1 GTGLREIHPRPA
13 RHRAAET
20 GQSRPTTPQWRH
32 QPMNTRTLRRPMS
45 LERAIMAFA
54 GMMILLS
61 IALTQF
67 VSPWFWLMTAFI
79 GLNLFQSA
87 FTGFCPAGMVMK
99 RLGIGRGAGDASCC
113 R

>member
-1 GTGLREIHPRPA
+1 MTLD
-13 RHRAAET
+13 RAV
-20 GQSRPTTPQWRH
+20 Q
-32 QPMNTRTLRRPMS
+32 
-45 LERAIMAFA
+45 AFA
-54 GMMILLS
+54 GVMILIS

-87 FTGFCPAGMVMK
+87 FTGFCPAGIVMR
-99 RLGIGRGAGDASCC
+99 RLGIGRDGSASCNV

>member
-1 GTGLREIHPRPA
+1 MSTA
-13 RHRAAET
+13 
-20 GQSRPTTPQWRH
+20 
-32 QPMNTRTLRRPMS
+32 TRRRPMS

-54 GMMILLS
+54 GVMILVS

-99 RLGIGRGAGDASCC
+99 RLGIGRADDASCC